1 MFGLFK
7 KKKEKQATAVVIDYS
22 GIGVDMHSHL
32 LPGIDDGSPDAA
44 TSVSYIKKMM
54 ELGYRKF
61 ITTPHIYPDLYP
73 NTRET
78 IFAAHQILTAKLKEE
93 GIGVEV
99 HAAAE
104 YFIDDFFADR
114 LKNNEQLL
122 TLHKNYVLVEI
133 SFMQPPPD
141 LNTILFEMIVKGYQP
156 VMAHPERYS
165 FYHSKKDLYHRF
177 KDQGCL
183 LQLNVLSLSGYYGK
197 GVQDAAH
204 YLVHE
209 KLVDLIGTDLHH
221 QRHLEALQHPQLM
234 TDVQKALQTNTIL
247 NATLYSV

>member
-7 KKKEKQATAVVIDYS
+7 KKKEEQRAHVTIDYS
-22 GIGVDMHSHL
+22 ALGIDMHSHL

-78 IFAAHQILTAKLKEE
+78 ITAALQVLKEKLKEE
-93 GIGVEV
+93 QLDVEV

-104 YFIDDFFADR
+104 YFIDDLFADR
-114 LKNNEQLL
+114 LRNGEELL
-122 TLHKNYVLVEI
+122 TLHQNFVLVEI
-133 SFMQPPPD
+133 SFMQAPSD
-141 LNTILFEMIVKGYQP
+141 LKNILFDLIVKGYQP
-156 VMAHPERYS
+156 VLAHPERYS
-165 FYHSKKDLYHRF
+165 YYHSRKEVYHRF

-183 LQLNVLSLSGYYGK
+183 LQINLLSLSGYYGK
-197 GVQDAAH
+197 GVQEAAH
-204 YLVHE
+204 YLVDQ

-221 QRHLEALQHPQLM
+221 ERHLEAMQHPQLM
-234 TDVQKALQTNTIL
+234 VDVQKALETNHLL
-247 NATLYSV
+247 NVTL

>member
-7 KKKEKQATAVVIDYS
+7 KKKEEHHANVTIDYS
-22 GIGVDMHSHL
+22 ALGIDMHSHL

-78 IFAAHQILTAKLKEE
+78 ITAALQVLKEKLKEE
-93 GIGVEV
+93 QLDVEV

-104 YFIDDFFADR
+104 YFIDDLFADR
-114 LKNNEQLL
+114 LRNGEELL
-122 TLHKNYVLVEI
+122 TLHQNFVLVEI
-133 SFMQPPPD
+133 SFMQAPSD
-141 LNTILFEMIVKGYQP
+141 LKNILFDLIVKGYQP
-156 VMAHPERYS
+156 VLAHPERYS
-165 FYHSKKDLYHRF
+165 YYHSRKEVYHRF

-183 LQLNVLSLSGYYGK
+183 LQINLLSLSGYYGK
-197 GVQDAAH
+197 GVQEAAH
-204 YLVHE
+204 YLVDQ

-221 QRHLEALQHPQLM
+221 ERHLEAMQHPQLM
-234 TDVQKALQTNTIL
+234 VDVQKALETNHLL
-247 NATLYSV
+247 NVTL

>member
-7 KKKEKQATAVVIDYS
+7 KKKEETASAVRIDYS
-22 GIGVDMHSHL
+22 GLGVDMHSHL

-73 NTRET
+73 NTKET
-78 IFAAHQILTAKLKEE
+78 ILAAHQILTAKLREE
-93 GIGVEV
+93 GIDVEV

-104 YFIDDFFADR
+104 YFIDDLFADR
-114 LKNNEQLL
+114 LKNDEPLL

-133 SFMQPPPD
+133 SFMQAPSD
-141 LNTILFEMIVKGYQP
+141 LKHILFELIVKGYQP
-156 VMAHPERYS
+156 VLAHPERYNL
-165 FYHSKKDLYHRF
+165 YHSRKEAYHRF

-183 LQLNVLSLSGYYGK
+183 LQVNLLSLSGYYGK
-197 GVQDAAH
+197 GVQEAAH
-204 YLVHE
+204 YLVEH

-221 QRHLEALQHPQLM
+221 QRHLDALQHPQLVK
-234 TDVQKALQTNTIL
+234 DVQHALQTNLIL
-247 NATLYSV
+247 NSTL